1 MLGSF
6 SWEELIDLVFG
17 MKGEDLIKNMQ
28 CYKVSP
34 LKKYLNVKKTISTA
48 SSLKFHI
55 LQIKEETHKTVKP
68 SAKLAAA
75 SVYQDNVVVGFLF
88 RSDEDPVAH
97 VHL

>member
-6 SWEELIDLVFG
+6 SCEELIDLVFG
-17 MKGEDLIKNMQ
+17 MKDEDLIKNMQ
-28 CYKVSP
+28 CYEVSS
-34 LKKYLNVKKTISTA
+34 LKKYLNVKTTIFTV

-97 VHL
+97 VHR